1 MKGGYIVHTGA
12 WESALNIN
20 IAPKIS
26 IRKPINQDLLKAY
39 ALITWMPITTIN
51 YKIWFNWACMK
62 IKRVVIYIKKKEPWT
77 WKRVGEEW
85 RCPFSEE
92 LCRCCFR
99 LLLLTLKESIP
110 TSPISL
116 FLSRSLAQMYP
127 PIFVSKQYESYY
139 YYSLFGKVSFG
150 FGWGLKLPNFYI
162 CFVGGGGH
170 SWWCGLVLHEQSMES
185 EHGGGHW

>member
-116 FLSRSLAQMYP
+116 FLSRSLARSLRCILLFLFLNNMSLIIIIHCLVRFRLALAEVWSYQIF
-127 PIFVSKQYESYY
+127 IFV
-139 YYSLFGKVSFG
+139 L
-150 FGWGLKLPNFYI
+150 WGVRAI
-162 CFVGGGGH
+162 ADDVA
-170 SWWCGLVLHEQSMES
+170 
-185 EHGGGHW
+185 